1 VIHEHE
7 DMILASAAID
17 FGLTETE
24 TERLNRAIADC
35 PICAERAAAYR
46 RQFQM
51 IAELPLLDPSE
62 SVRRVVQGS
71 VVTGRRQQ
79 ARVPWLLLA
88 AALTIG
94 ALLAL
99 VAAAAGGAFRQK
111 TIAELPP
118 IGESAPPIASAS
130 PSATFASPPPVDP
143 SEPGVVTP
151 AALAPNS
158 IADVISTNLRLRSQP
173 RISADSIKFEPLMT
187 VGDRLFVIDGPV
199 TATNHDW
206 YQVLVWRP
214 ANTGAVWPIGWV
226 ASADINGTP
235 WIAGATI
242 DCPTTPDL
250 GQLAAMDRHVALA
263 CYGHRTLSFRGLVGG
278 SEPVD
283 PCPAGVAE
291 PCLAGPTWLAGT
303 GGWTAT
309 VDAHA
314 ATTSP
319 STQPLILALDP
330 GATAVATRVPAGRM
344 ATIQGA
350 FDDPASASC
359 KLQGSPASVSTL
371 TVTDAVLRCRSTFVI
386 SSIVPAP
393 AGLDVQTAAITVTSG
408 LRVRSLPLVDDSSV
422 RYEPLLD
429 QGTRLFVL
437 DGPVLGSGYD
447 WFRVIAPTVTRS
459 DGQPMVG
466 WVAVAAKTGE
476 VWTTGVDLGCPAAD
490 GSVSVADLARLGSG
504 AVTDGGISC
513 FGAAP
518 ISTTATIAL
527 TCTGPDATA
536 TSTINWLGIPAR
548 MTVRLTGGGS
558 SFDARVHP
566 DLAGRTACGSP
577 AGGSWVVRGHFE
589 DPAAESC
596 AGGAAIEEGAQ
607 LARYRCGSIFVV
619 TDLAPAT
626 P

>member
-1 VIHEHE
+1 MIHEHE
-7 DMILASAAID
+7 DLTLASAAID
-17 FGLTETE
+17 FGLTDEE
-24 TERLNRAIADC
+24 TERLSRAIADC

-51 IAELPLLDPSE
+51 LAELPVLDPSE

-71 VVTGRRQQ
+71 VVAGRRQQ

-118 IGESAPPIASAS
+118 IGESAPPSASVS
-130 PSATFASPPPVDP
+130 PSAPIVSPPSVNP
-143 SEPGVVTP
+143 SDPGVVTP
-151 AALAPNS
+151 APLAPDS
-158 IADVISTNLRLRSQP
+158 IADVITTNLRLRSQP

-187 VGDRLFVIDGPV
+187 VGDRLFVISGPV
-199 TATNHDW
+199 NATNHDW

-214 ANTGAVWPIGWV
+214 SDAAATWPIGWV
-226 ASADINGTP
+226 ATADINGTP
-235 WIAGATI
+235 WIAAATI
-242 DCPTTPDL
+242 GCPARPDL

-263 CYGHRTLSFRGLVGG
+263 CYGHQSLSFRALVGG
-278 SEPVD
+278 SAPLD
-283 PCPAGVAE
+283 PCPADAKE
-291 PCLAGPTWLAGT
+291 PCLGGPTWLAGK

-309 VDAHA
+309 LDAHA

-319 STQPLILALDP
+319 SIPPLTLALDP
-330 GATAVATRVPAGRM
+330 GGPAAATGIPAGRM

-350 FDDPASASC
+350 FDDPASGSC
-359 KLQGSPASVSTL
+359 KLEGTPASVSTL
-371 TVTDAVLRCRSTFVI
+371 TVTDAVVRCRSTFVV

-393 AGLDVQTAAITVTSG
+393 AGLDLQTSGITVTSG

-447 WFRVIAPTVTRS
+447 WFRVIAPAVTRS

-476 VWTTGVDLGCPAAD
+476 IWVTGVD
-490 GSVSVADLARLGSG
+490 S
-504 AVTDGGISC
+504 
-513 FGAAP
+513 
-518 ISTTATIAL
+518 
-527 TCTGPDATA
+527 
-536 TSTINWLGIPAR
+536 
-548 MTVRLTGGGS
+548 
-558 SFDARVHP
+558 
-566 DLAGRTACGSP
+566 
-577 AGGSWVVRGHFE
+577 VVRIRTGELDHE
-589 DPAAESC
+589 A
-596 AGGAAIEEGAQ
+596 
-607 LARYRCGSIFVV
+607 L
-619 TDLAPAT
+619 
-626 P
+626 

>member
-17 FGLTETE
+17 FGLTDGE

-51 IAELPLLDPSE
+51 LAELPALDPSE

-118 IGESAPPIASAS
+118 IGESAPPSVSAS
-130 PSATFASPPPVDP
+130 PSATIASAPPVDP
-143 SEPGVVTP
+143 SDPGVVTP
-151 AALAPNS
+151 AALAPSS
-158 IADVISTNLRLRSQP
+158 IADVITTNLRLRSQP

-187 VGDRLFVIDGPV
+187 VGDQLFVIDGPV

-206 YQVLVWRP
+206 YHVLVWRP
-214 ANTGAVWPIGWV
+214 SDPAATWPIGWV
-226 ASADINGTP
+226 ATADINGTP
-235 WIAGATI
+235 WIASATI
-242 DCPTTPDL
+242 DCPATPDL

-291 PCLAGPTWLAGT
+291 PCLGGPTWLAGT

-309 VDAHA
+309 LDAHA
-314 ATTSP
+314 ATTSKSIP
-319 STQPLILALDP
+319 PLTLALDP
-330 GATAVATRVPAGRM
+330 GGTAAPTGIPAGRM

-350 FDDPASASC
+350 FDDPASGSC
-359 KLQGSPASVSTL
+359 KLQGTPASVSTL
-371 TVTDAVLRCRSTFVI
+371 TVTDAVLRCRSTFVV
-386 SSIVPAP
+386 SSVVPAP

-447 WFRVIAPTVTRS
+447 WFRVIAPSVTRS

-476 VWTTGVDLGCPAAD
+476 VWADGVDLSCPAID
-490 GSVSVADLARLGSG
+490 GPVSVADLVRLGSG
-504 AVTDGGISC
+504 AVADGGISC
-513 FGAAP
+513 FGAVP

-536 TSTINWLGIPAR
+536 TSTINWLGIAAR
-548 MTVRLTGGGS
+548 MTIRLASGGS

-566 DLAGRTACGSP
+566 DLAGRTACDTP
-577 AGGSWVVRGHFE
+577 TGGSWVVHGHYA

-596 AGGAAIEEGAQ
+596 AGGAATEEAAQ

-619 TDLAPAT
+619 TDLTPAT